1 MRGILCVSNV
11 RTNEEY
17 RKVIKVRMRIMMLL
31 VVMGII
37 SATIGF
43 GAESY
48 IETPINSHMLGVY
61 SGMGVGLIIS
71 GTVLWIKHRLLLNNE
86 DKLKESR
93 VSYTDER
100 IKEIGNKAFRIASY
114 AMLIAVYVMALVGGL
129 YNTIIFQVLMVLPF
143 IFILVYAISYKYYNS
158 KM

>member
-17 RKVIKVRMRIMMLL
+17 RKVIKVRMRIMLLL

-37 SATIGF
+37 SATIGL
-43 GAESY
+43 GAELY

-100 IKEIGNKAFRIASY
+100 IKEIGNKAFRVASY
-114 AMLIAVYVMALVGGL
+114 AMLVAVYVMALVGGL
-129 YNTIIFQVLMVLPF
+129 YNIIIFQVLMVIPF
-143 IFILVYAISYKYYNS
+143 VFILVYAISYKYYNS